1 MAKLASLPR
10 STRTRN
16 AEDLRKAGIIS
27 SETALRIRAAGVR
40 TIVITDL
47 VCQRLSAGLS
57 QKDVA
62 RRMNRT
68 QSWVSKF
75 EDRLDA
81 ELTLGDI
88 QAYCQAIAGGLA
100 LEFGRRDRT
109 AA

>member
-1 MAKLASLPR
+1 MAKPTPLLR
-10 STRTRN
+10 TTRFRN

-27 SETALRIRAAGVR
+27 PETALRVRAAGVR
-40 TIVITDL
+40 TRVITDL

-62 RRMNRT
+62 RRMDRT

-75 EDRLDA
+75 EDRTDA

-88 QAYCQAIAGGLA
+88 QAYCQAIAGTLA
-100 LEFGRRDRT
+100 LEFGRTRQV

>member
-1 MAKLASLPR
+1 MTKLTTPLR

-27 SETALRIRAAGVR
+27 PETALRVSAAGGR
-40 TIVITDL
+40 TRVITDL

-62 RRMNRT
+62 RRIDRT

>member
-1 MAKLASLPR
+1 MAKPTTPL
-10 STRTRN
+10 RTARYRN
-16 AEDLRKAGIIS
+16 IEDLRQAGIVS
-27 SETALRIRAAGVR
+27 AETARRVRVAGQR
-40 TIVITDL
+40 TVVITRL
-47 VCQRLSAGLS
+47 VCQRLSAELS

-62 RRMNRT
+62 RRMGRT

-100 LEFGRRDRT
+100 LEFGRRVHT

>member
-1 MAKLASLPR
+1 MPKLTTPLR

-16 AEDLRKAGIIS
+16 VEDLHKAGIIS
-27 SETALRIRAAGVR
+27 AETALRVRASGVR
-40 TIVITDL
+40 TKVITDL

-100 LEFGRRDRT
+100 LEFGRRVHT
-109 AA
+109 AV

>member
-1 MAKLASLPR
+1 MAKIHTPLR
-10 STRTRN
+10 TTRYRN
-16 AEDLRKAGIIS
+16 VEDLHKAGIIS
-27 SETALRIRAAGVR
+27 AETALRVRASGVR
-40 TIVITDL
+40 TKVITDL
-47 VCQRLSAGLS
+47 VCQRLRAGLS

-62 RRMNRT
+62 RRMDRT

-100 LEFGRRDRT
+100 LEFGRRVHT

>member
-1 MAKLASLPR
+1 MAKIHTPLR
-10 STRTRN
+10 TTRYRN
-16 AEDLRKAGIIS
+16 VEDLHKAGIIS
-27 SETALRIRAAGVR
+27 AETALRDRASGVR
-40 TIVITDL
+40 TKVITDL

>member
-1 MAKLASLPR
+1 MAKIHPTL
-10 STRTRN
+10 STTRYRN
-16 AEDLRKAGIIS
+16 VEDLRKAGIIS
-27 SETALRIRAAGVR
+27 PETARRVRAAGER
-40 TIVITDL
+40 TKVITQL
-47 VCQRLSAGLS
+47 VCQRLSSGLS

-62 RRMNRT
+62 RRMDRT

-100 LEFGRRDRT
+100 LEFGRRVHT

>member
-1 MAKLASLPR
+1 MAKLTTPLR
-10 STRTRN
+10 SARYRN
-16 AEDLRKAGIIS
+16 VEDLRKTGIVS
-27 SETALRIRAAGVR
+27 AETARRVRAAGER
-40 TIVITDL
+40 TKVITQL
-47 VCQRLSAGLS
+47 VCQRLSAELS

-62 RRMNRT
+62 RRMGRT

-88 QAYCQAIAGGLA
+88 QAYCQAIAGTLA
-100 LEFGRRDRT
+100 LEFGRHGKV

>member
-1 MAKLASLPR
+1 MAKLNSPLR
-10 STRTRN
+10 TTRYRN
-16 AEDLRKAGIIS
+16 VEDLHKAGIIS
-27 SETALRIRAAGVR
+27 AETALRVRASGVW
-40 TIVITDL
+40 TKVITDL

-62 RRMNRT
+62 RRMDRT

-100 LEFGRRDRT
+100 LEFGRRVHT

>member
-1 MAKLASLPR
+1 MAKLTTPLR
-10 STRTRN
+10 SVRYRN
-16 AEDLRKAGIIS
+16 VEDLRKAGIIS
-27 SETALRIRAAGVR
+27 AETALRVRAAGEQ
-40 TIVITDL
+40 TKVITQL
-47 VCQRLSAGLS
+47 VCQRLSAELS

-62 RRMNRT
+62 RRMGRT

-88 QAYCQAIAGGLA
+88 RAYCQAIAGTLA
-100 LEFGRRDRT
+100 LEFGRHGKV

>member
-1 MAKLASLPR
+1 MAKPTTPLR
-10 STRTRN
+10 TTRFRN

-27 SETALRIRAAGVR
+27 PETALRVRAAGVR
-40 TIVITDL
+40 TRVITDL

-62 RRMNRT
+62 RRMDRT

-75 EDRLDA
+75 EDRTDA

-88 QAYCQAIAGGLA
+88 RAYCQAIAGTLA
-100 LEFGRRDRT
+100 LEFGRTRQV

>member
-1 MAKLASLPR
+1 MAKLASAPR

-62 RRMNRT
+62 RRMDRT

>member
-1 MAKLASLPR
+1 MAKLVTPVR
-10 STRTRN
+10 TTRTRN
-16 AEDLRKAGIIS
+16 VDDLRRACIIS
-27 SETALRIRAAGVR
+27 PETALRIRAAGVR
-40 TIVITDL
+40 TKVITDL

-62 RRMNRT
+62 RRMDRT

-88 QAYCQAIAGGLA
+88 EAYCQAIAGGLA

>member
-1 MAKLASLPR
+1 MAKL
-10 STRTRN
+10 STPLRPARYRN
-16 AEDLRKAGIIS
+16 VEDLRKAGIIS
-27 SETALRIRAAGVR
+27 AETARRVRASGEK
-40 TIVITDL
+40 TKIITQL
-47 VCQRLSAGLS
+47 ICQRLSAQLS

-62 RRMNRT
+62 RRMGRT

-88 QAYCQAIAGGLA
+88 QTYCQAIAGTLA
-100 LEFGRRDRT
+100 LEFGRHGKV

>member
-1 MAKLASLPR
+1 MAKPTTLLR
-10 STRTRN
+10 TTRFRN

-27 SETALRIRAAGVR
+27 PETALRVRAAGVR
-40 TIVITDL
+40 TRVITDL
-47 VCQRLSAGLS
+47 VCQRLGAGLS

-62 RRMNRT
+62 RRMDRT

-75 EDRLDA
+75 EDRTDA

-88 QAYCQAIAGGLA
+88 QAYCQAIAGSLA
-100 LEFGRRDRT
+100 LEFGRTRQV

>member
-1 MAKLASLPR
+1 MAKIHPTL
-10 STRTRN
+10 STTRYRN
-16 AEDLRKAGIIS
+16 VEDLRKAGIIS
-27 SETALRIRAAGVR
+27 PETARRVRAAGER
-40 TIVITDL
+40 TKVITQL

-62 RRMNRT
+62 RRMDRT

-100 LEFGRRDRT
+100 LEFGRRVHT

>member
-1 MAKLASLPR
+1 MAKLNSPHR
-10 STRTRN
+10 STRARN
-16 AEDLRKAGIIS
+16 AEDLRRAGIIS
-27 SETALRIRAAGVR
+27 PEIALRVRAAGLR
-40 TIVITDL
+40 TKVITDL

-62 RRMNRT
+62 RRMDRT

-88 QAYCQAIAGGLA
+88 QAYCQAIAGTLA
-100 LEFGRRDRT
+100 LEFGRHGKV

>member
-1 MAKLASLPR
+1 MAKIHPPL
-10 STRTRN
+10 STTRYRN
-16 AEDLRKAGIIS
+16 VEDLRKAGIIS
-27 SETALRIRAAGVR
+27 PETARRVRAAGER
-40 TIVITDL
+40 TKVITQL

-62 RRMNRT
+62 RRMDRT

-100 LEFGRRDRT
+100 LEFGRRVHT

>member
-1 MAKLASLPR
+1 MAKIHTPLR
-10 STRTRN
+10 TTRYRN
-16 AEDLRKAGIIS
+16 VEDLHKAGIIS
-27 SETALRIRAAGVR
+27 AETARRVRAAGER
-40 TIVITDL
+40 TKVITQL

-62 RRMNRT
+62 RRMDRT

-100 LEFGRRDRT
+100 LEFGRRVHT

>member
-1 MAKLASLPR
+1 M
-10 STRTRN
+10 
-16 AEDLRKAGIIS
+16 EDLRKAGIIS
-27 SETALRIRAAGVR
+27 AETALRVRAASER
-40 TIVITDL
+40 TKIITRL
-47 VCQRLSAGLS
+47 VCQRLRADLS

-62 RRMNRT
+62 QRMGRT

-88 QAYCQAIAGGLA
+88 EAYCLAIAGRLA
-100 LEFGRRDRT
+100 LEFGRHGQV

>member
-1 MAKLASLPR
+1 MAKLTTPLR

-27 SETALRIRAAGVR
+27 PETALRVSAAGGR
-40 TIVITDL
+40 TRVITDL

-62 RRMNRT
+62 RRMDRT

-88 QAYCQAIAGGLA
+88 QAYCQAIAGTLA
-100 LEFGRRDRT
+100 LEFGRDGRF

>member
-1 MAKLASLPR
+1 MAKLNAPLR

-16 AEDLRKAGIIS
+16 EEDLRKAGIIS
-27 SETALRIRAAGVR
+27 SETALRVRAAGLR
-40 TIVITDL
+40 TKVITDL

-62 RRMNRT
+62 RRMDRT

-100 LEFGRRDRT
+100 LEFGRRERT

>member
-1 MAKLASLPR
+1 MAKLTTPLRPAR
-10 STRTRN
+10 YRN
-16 AEDLRKAGIIS
+16 VEDLRKAGIVS
-27 SETALRIRAAGVR
+27 AETTRKVRAAGER
-40 TIVITDL
+40 TKVITQL
-47 VCQRLSAGLS
+47 VCQRLSVELS

-62 RRMNRT
+62 RRMGRT

-88 QAYCQAIAGGLA
+88 QTYCQAIAGTLA
-100 LEFGRRDRT
+100 LEFGRHGKV

>member
-1 MAKLASLPR
+1 MAKLASPPR

>member
-1 MAKLASLPR
+1 MAKIRPPL
-10 STRTRN
+10 STTRYRN
-16 AEDLRKAGIIS
+16 VEDLRKAGIIS
-27 SETALRIRAAGVR
+27 PETARRVRAAGER
-40 TIVITDL
+40 TKVITQL
-47 VCQRLSAGLS
+47 VCQRLSSGLS

-62 RRMNRT
+62 RRMDRT

-100 LEFGRRDRT
+100 LEFGRRVHT

>member
-1 MAKLASLPR
+1 MTKLTTSLR
-10 STRTRN
+10 SARYRN
-16 AEDLRKAGIIS
+16 MEDLRKAGIIS
-27 SETALRIRAAGVR
+27 AETALRVRAASER
-40 TIVITDL
+40 TKIITRL
-47 VCQRLSAGLS
+47 VCQRLRADLS

-62 RRMNRT
+62 QRMGRT

-88 QAYCQAIAGGLA
+88 EAYCLAIAGRLA
-100 LEFGRRDRT
+100 LEFGRHGQV

>member
-1 MAKLASLPR
+1 MAKLNSPLR
-10 STRTRN
+10 LTRARN
-16 AEDLRKAGIIS
+16 AEDLRRAGIIS
-27 SETALRIRAAGVR
+27 SETALRVRAAGLR
-40 TIVITDL
+40 TKVITDL

-62 RRMNRT
+62 RRMDRT

-100 LEFGRRDRT
+100 LEFGRRDRI